1 MQTPEAHVASLVRK
15 TSSVSAAGIISIER
29 RMRIFLGTVFLSVG
43 LALALP
49 LLRAGTAGSFRGKVV
64 ESDATAVDP
73 NWIYVEGRNHAIR
86 RVEISH
92 AHVEYDEAVPATS
105 RKAKPERSLLAG
117 TEVRVTAEQGKD
129 GEWRASRIEILN
141 IPETSGADR
150 QKKS

>member
-1 MQTPEAHVASLVRK
+1 
-15 TSSVSAAGIISIER
+15 
-29 RMRIFLGTVFLSVG
+29 MRIFLGTVFLSVG

-92 AHVEYDEAVPATS
+92 AHVEYNVKPRYHQPQSETGTVSCQQVPRFA
-105 RKAKPERSLLAG
+105 
-117 TEVRVTAEQGKD
+117 
-129 GEWRASRIEILN
+129 
-141 IPETSGADR
+141 
-150 QKKS
+150 